1 MKTYRPPWLEQS
13 FAFILE
19 VCDELDLASVLLW
32 HFLHDGKRNCPEVV
46 EQFIDVSIL
55 RVQFV
60 LADVILEMFPSLH
73 GTTVERTDDET
84 ITTYKQRW
92 GMCVLF

>member
-1 MKTYRPPWLEQS
+1 MKTYRPSWLEQS

-19 VCDELDLASVLLW
+19 VCDELDLGSFFIW
-32 HFLHDGKRNCPEVV
+32 HFLHDGKRKRPKIV

-60 LADVILEMFPSLH
+60 LANVILEVFPRLH

-84 ITTYKQRW
+84 ITTYKQDEA
-92 GMCVLF
+92 MCRYL